1 MIEPFFPADS
11 WYRPTCSSIFQPCYR
26 YRHNSLL
33 IALLVGQKRWAG
45 HKYIKAYFGFKL
57 IHMVENLLIKWQR
70 EREREKTIS
79 KSKQLVNC
87 ICCQPIKMLTLRT
100 GYWLTIDVILTIRW
114 KSLQPPVQLI
124 KEDLPVLKSLVSSS
138 LKLFSI
144 RPDPV
149 IVHRLSPLVLSVVP
163 G

>member
-33 IALLVGQKRWAG
+33 IALFVGRKRWAR
-45 HKYIKAYFGFKL
+45 HKYIKPCFGLKL
-57 IHMVENLLIKWQR
+57 IQKVENLFIKWQR
-70 EREREKTIS
+70 ERERAKTIS
-79 KSKQLVNC
+79 KSKQLDNC
-87 ICCQPIKMLTLRT
+87 ICCQPIKMLTVRT
-100 GYWLTIDVILTIRW
+100 GYWLTIDAILTNRW
-114 KSLQPPVQLI
+114 KSLLDPLQLI